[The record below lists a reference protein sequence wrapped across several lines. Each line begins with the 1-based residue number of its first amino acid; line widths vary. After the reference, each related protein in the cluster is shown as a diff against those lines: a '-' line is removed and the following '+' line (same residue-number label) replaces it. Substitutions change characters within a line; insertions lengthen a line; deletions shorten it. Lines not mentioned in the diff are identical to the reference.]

1 MANNKL
7 FPGGAGV
14 GLRNVGSYQV
24 SGHPFIT
31 GSADMGGTFI
41 EEKIEF
47 PYVTKNVTVIASGSS
62 TIKVHFNTTSS
73 TDVIAGNHFITLDSD
88 EDSFTFDAKCKEIY
102 ISSVTANASYQLYAT
117 LTNIPTT
124 RMYELTGSGLTTG
137 DGT

>member
-31 GSADMGGTFI
+31 GSTDMGGKDI
-41 EEKIEF
+41 ENKIEF

-62 TIKVHFNTTSS
+62 IVNVHFNTTSS
-73 TDVIAGNHFITLDSD
+73 TDVVAGNHYITLDSD
-88 EDSFTFDAKCKEIY
+88 EDSFTFDEKCKEIY
-102 ISSVTANASYQLYAT
+102 ITSVNANAGYQLYAT
-117 LTNIPTT
+117 LTNIPTI
-124 RMYELTGSGLTTG
+124 RMYDLTGSGLTTG